1 MLCSGTEA
9 SRPADSS
16 VPLSTSSAVSHRPQA
31 LCVARS
37 ATFQTLEVDFGGK
50 TVTFLEPS
58 CIDDS
63 QICLSLPA
71 CSPSTQSHVV
81 HQDISLWLS
90 CCPLQ
95 PTWGVWRRCSSG
107 TPSPWHSLA
116 VAGRDLTR
124 QFLVP
129 GGSAFFSL
137 WPFPSHSLPQE
148 TGAGCEPG
156 GFCSPGCI
164 WHSLENSH
172 FGPRGEMAPLSFLFS
187 FSLLVGTA
195 VCPLRAELRQSY
207 RRSCGSWRA
216 VRCPP
221 AGGAWEGRGAWAPT
235 DSLGGEPRLAFAC
248 FALSG
253 RRAIG
258 VSLLCVQVFPARDYR
273 GPSPKICVRESFLW
287 GSCIPFGWVPAA
299 SWCQW
304 SSA

>member
-9 SRPADSS
+9 SRSADSS

-37 ATFQTLEVDFGGK
+37 ATFQTFEVDFDGK

-71 CSPSTQSHVV
+71 CSLSTQSHVV
-81 HQDISLWLS
+81 HRDISLWLS

-95 PTWGVWRRCSSG
+95 PTWGVWQRCSSG
-107 TPSPWHSLA
+107 TPSLWHSLA

-124 QFLVP
+124 QFLAP
-129 GGSAFFSL
+129 GESAFSL
-137 WPFPSHSLPQE
+137 WPFPSHFLPQE

-164 WHSLENSH
+164 WHSLEEFS
-172 FGPRGEMAPLSFLFS
+172 FRSTRGNGPLSFLFS

-195 VCPLRAELRQSY
+195 VCPLRAEPRQSY

-235 DSLGGEPRLAFAC
+235 DSLGVSPGWHSLAL
-248 FALSG
+248 LS
-253 RRAIG
+253 
-258 VSLLCVQVFPARDYR
+258 
-273 GPSPKICVRESFLW
+273 
-287 GSCIPFGWVPAA
+287 PAA
-299 SWCQW
+299 E
-304 SSA
+304 